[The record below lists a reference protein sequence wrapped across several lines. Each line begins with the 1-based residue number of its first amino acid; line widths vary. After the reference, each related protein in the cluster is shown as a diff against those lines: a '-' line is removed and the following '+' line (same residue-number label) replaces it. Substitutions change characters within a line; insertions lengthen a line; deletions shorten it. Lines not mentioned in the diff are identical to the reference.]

1 MKLVVCAAMIM
12 KDGLVVTGVRHFSP
26 DMRLILHRVYG
37 DKYHLQVKEQGFVDN
52 KGEFLS
58 REDAWKAADLAGQI
72 RKEVSSPGTLY
83 SENLY

>member
-37 DKYHLQVKEQGFVDN
+37 DKYHLQVKDQGFVDN

>member
-1 MKLVVCAAMIM
+1 MQLIVCAAMLM
-12 KDGLVVTGVRHFSP
+12 KDELVVTGVRHFSP
-26 DMRLILHRVYG
+26 EMRLLLRIIYG
-37 DKYHLQVKEQGFVDN
+37 DKYYLQVKEQGFIDN

-58 REDAWKAADLAGQI
+58 REEAWRVAELAGQI